1 LKTKIA
7 FESKQTEEVM
17 AEKKAEFVVTDRRRF
32 GTEGEPRPDAQVAE
46 EDKPAAPPKS
56 NQAGPAPTNA
66 SAPAKPP
73 VAAPPAQQAGQAG
86 QSIAGEAA
94 PEHEEE
100 MAAPPTAEEQ
110 REQDEAYKA
119 SGKKIDDMIAAAGK
133 SPQGGPMEM
142 NFERVIESFYMSALI
157 QMGAI
162 RQDNEPHRVDIIGAR
177 QTIDSLTVMQEKTKG
192 NLTDREKTLLQ
203 NVLFE
208 LRMAF
213 IEITNAVAASA
224 TKPGAMPPGTMPP
237 GAVPPGDKK

>member
-1 LKTKIA
+1 
-7 FESKQTEEVM
+7 M

-46 EDKPAAPPKS
+46 EEKPATPPAAQAP
-56 NQAGPAPTNA
+56 
-66 SAPAKPP
+66 
-73 VAAPPAQQAGQAG
+73 APPAKAPVPP
-86 QSIAGEAA
+86 QSAQPSQGVQTHVQ
-94 PEHEEE
+94 PGSPDTEHEEE
-100 MAAPPTAEEQ
+100 MAPPPTAEEQ
-110 REQDEAYKA
+110 HQQSEAYKE

-133 SPQGGPMEM
+133 APQGGPLEM

-162 RQDNEPHRVDIIGAR
+162 RQDNEPPRVDIIGAR
-177 QTIDSLTVMQEKTKG
+177 QTIDSLAVLQEKTKG

-213 IEITNAVAASA
+213 IEITNAVATSA
-224 TKPGAMPPGTMPP
+224 TKPGAVPP
-237 GAVPPGDKK
+237 GAMPPLDKK

>member
-1 LKTKIA
+1 
-7 FESKQTEEVM
+7 M

-46 EDKPAAPPKS
+46 EDKPAAPAKA
-56 NQAGPAPTNA
+56 NQAAHAPANT

-73 VAAPPAQQAGQAG
+73 AAPPQTRQPQAGD
-86 QSIAGEAA
+86 AA
-94 PEHEEE
+94 ATPEHEEE

-133 SPQGGPMEM
+133 APQGGPLEM

-162 RQDNEPHRVDIIGAR
+162 RQDNEPPRVDIIGAR
-177 QTIDSLTVMQEKTKG
+177 QTIDSLNVLQEKTKG

-224 TKPGAMPPGTMPP
+224 TRPGAVPPGAMPPGGAPP
-237 GAVPPGDKK
+237 LDKK

>member
-1 LKTKIA
+1 
-7 FESKQTEEVM
+7 M

-46 EDKPAAPPKS
+46 EEKPATPPAAQAP
-56 NQAGPAPTNA
+56 
-66 SAPAKPP
+66 
-73 VAAPPAQQAGQAG
+73 APPAKAPVPP
-86 QSIAGEAA
+86 QSA
-94 PEHEEE
+94 PPSQGAQTQVQPGSPDTEQEEE
-100 MAAPPTAEEQ
+100 MAPPPTAEEQ
-110 REQDEAYKA
+110 HQQSEAYKE

-133 SPQGGPMEM
+133 APQGGPLEM

-162 RQDNEPHRVDIIGAR
+162 RQDNETPRVDIIGAR
-177 QTIDSLTVMQEKTKG
+177 QTIDSLAVLQEKTKG

-213 IEITNAVAASA
+213 IEITNAVATSA
-224 TKPGAMPPGTMPP
+224 TKPGAVPP
-237 GAVPPGDKK
+237 GAMPPLDKK